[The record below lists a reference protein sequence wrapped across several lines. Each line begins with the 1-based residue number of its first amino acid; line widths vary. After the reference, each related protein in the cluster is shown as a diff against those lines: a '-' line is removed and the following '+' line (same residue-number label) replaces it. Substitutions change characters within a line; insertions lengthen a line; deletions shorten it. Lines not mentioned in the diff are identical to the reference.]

1 MRGKRTGDRRRVP
14 QPSARPEQ
22 RPLLG
27 MPDWVVINGG
37 YTMGCL
43 LWPAMAI
50 VAVRG
55 ASQAIG
61 ALVRRLGR
69 RKTG

>member
-1 MRGKRTGDRRRVP
+1 
-14 QPSARPEQ
+14 
-22 RPLLG
+22 
-27 MPDWVVINGG
+27 MPDWLVINGG
-37 YTMGCL
+37 YNFGCL

-55 ASQAIG
+55 AGYAIG